1 MRLTEMIVNEQN
13 LWGKPV
19 TRLAVNEFQKRG
31 TPHIHLLVWL
41 EDFDPVREASQRF
54 SRSKRAYLNKGVNG
68 SSS

>member
-1 MRLTEMIVNEQN
+1 MRLTEMIVREQV

-19 TRLAVNEFQKRG
+19 TRLAVDEFQKRG

-54 SRSKRAYLNKGVNG
+54 SRSKRAYLNKSVNG
-68 SSS
+68 SLS

>member
-1 MRLTEMIVNEQN
+1 MNHSTEMIVNEQN

-41 EDFDPVREASQRF
+41 EDFDPVREASQR
-54 SRSKRAYLNKGVNG
+54 RS
-68 SSS
+68 